1 MWRHCTTSW
10 EVAGLI
16 PDEANEIFHWFNSS
30 GHSMALGSTW
40 PPTEMSTR
48 CISWGVKGSWC
59 IGLTTLPP
67 SCADCLEI
75 PGASTSWSHKGLICG
90 IPYSLTYKMGYNS
103 STVRQLLLAWK
114 PLHRMVFAVQM
125 TPANPLL

>member
-10 EVAGLI
+10 EDAGLI
-16 PDEANEIFHWFNSS
+16 PDEANEIFHWFLLATLWSWDRLS
-30 GHSMALGSTW
+30 LA
-40 PPTEMSTR
+40 EMSTR
-48 CISWGVKGSWC
+48 HISWGGKGSRC

-75 PGASTSWSHKGLICG
+75 MGASTSWSHKGLIWG
-90 IPYSLTYKMGYNS
+90 IPYSLTHNMGYNS

-114 PLHRMVFAVQM
+114 QLHRIVFAVQM
-125 TPANPLL
+125 TPVNPLL